1 MSIRLE
7 DQFKRLKEK
16 VLEKRPILREIIV
29 KRGAK
34 SLYDYAKEYI
44 SVNLNPPIRQRQDEL
59 ISTVEAEVMRLLGKK
74 IAREAAVQLEHYYY
88 VSTADHN
95 GPLCHPFFINS
106 NLLTAAPFFEH
117 SDPLLNNV
125 IVLSCG
131 SVSLNNSSYPRGLLF
146 NTYTKGRIQTQKLSF
161 FPAKD
166 RLCPVFNYR
175 PFGVEDIERAKGSL
189 YQMVSSQDVHREEAS
204 KIDSL
209 LDEIYM
215 RPDILA
221 CESFSDQTAKSNF
234 YLWKKFFGA
243 KNIDEAPN
251 LIYLEQESL
260 VSKLIVAFHLYSDTT
275 ISHIFFDNT
284 YDPLI
289 LNYFEGIMGAFDRKD
304 HYGTYLFWGLPK
316 GAKYRIQ
323 LWKQGNELKSE
334 DGSYRIQLN
343 PGALKKALETKEIM
357 PSMMLSHMVL
367 SFYYGLKC
375 LGGFSQVNY
384 LTLMKNA
391 YIKMQVDRGN
401 YRSIEVCARS
411 QTKEMGG
418 DFTFSFLGGSKGEL
432 VPSTGLDLIMY
443 GTDQTWSCLVEQS
456 KQITLEEAIYPLMP
470 EFYRIIYPETQRD
483 PELISLSAENITSL
497 LQLDKKMKA
506 CTYINTHEKG

>member
-1 MSIRLE
+1 M
-7 DQFKRLKEK
+7 
-16 VLEKRPILREIIV
+16 
-29 KRGAK
+29 
-34 SLYDYAKEYI
+34 
-44 SVNLNPPIRQRQDEL
+44 
-59 ISTVEAEVMRLLGKK
+59 VES
-74 IAREAAVQLEHYYY
+74 H
-88 VSTADHN
+88 
-95 GPLCHPFFINS
+95 
-106 NLLTAAPFFEH
+106 
-117 SDPLLNNV
+117 
-125 IVLSCG
+125 
-131 SVSLNNSSYPRGLLF
+131 
-146 NTYTKGRIQTQKLSF
+146 
-161 FPAKD
+161 
-166 RLCPVFNYR
+166 
-175 PFGVEDIERAKGSL
+175 
-189 YQMVSSQDVHREEAS
+189 DVHKEEAS

-221 CESFSDQTAKSNF
+221 CESFSDQTTKSNF
-234 YLWKKFFGA
+234 HLWKKFFGA

-260 VSKLIVAFHLYSDTT
+260 VSKLIVAFHLYTDTT
-275 ISHIFFDNT
+275 ISHILFDHA
-284 YDPLI
+284 YDPLM

-304 HYGTYLFWGLPK
+304 NYGTYLFWGLPK
-316 GAKYRIQ
+316 GAKYRVQ
-323 LWKQGNELKSE
+323 LWKQGDELKSE

-343 PGALKKALETKEIM
+343 PGAIKKALEAKEIM
-357 PSMMLSHMVL
+357 PSMMLSHIVL

-418 DFTFSFLGGSKGEL
+418 DFAFSFLGGPKGEL

>member
-175 PFGVEDIERAKGSL
+175 PFGVEDIERAKGAL
-189 YQMVSSQDVHREEAS
+189 YQMVESHDVHKEEAS

-221 CESFSDQTAKSNF
+221 CESFSDQTTKSNF
-234 YLWKKFFGA
+234 HLWKKFFGA

-260 VSKLIVAFHLYSDTT
+260 VSKLIVAFHLYTDTT
-275 ISHIFFDNT
+275 ISHILFDHA
-284 YDPLI
+284 YDPLM

-304 HYGTYLFWGLPK
+304 NYGTYLFWGLPK
-316 GAKYRIQ
+316 GAKYRVQ
-323 LWKQGNELKSE
+323 LWKQGDELKSE

-343 PGALKKALETKEIM
+343 PGAIKKALEAKEIM
-357 PSMMLSHMVL
+357 PSMMLSHIVL

-418 DFTFSFLGGSKGEL
+418 DFAFSFLGGPKGEL